1 MLTSCTQMHRLK
13 MDECHGV
20 TAASILALS
29 VHCQSV
35 QMLDVTGCDNVP
47 ETSVKA
53 AAGVSVALS
62 KGWSSGRP
70 SQHCEPFFD
79 VRPLSAVLTAC
90 STRARPSFACAHV
103 PLSLL
108 FSVFV

>member
-53 AAGVSVALS
+53 AAGVSVAFS
-62 KGWSSGRP
+62 EGGSSGRI
-70 SQHCEPFFD
+70 SQHSEPFFD
-79 VRPLSAVLTAC
+79 VCLLSAVLTAC
-90 STRARPSFACAHV
+90 VYACSSKLVCTHV
-103 PLSLL
+103 RLSLWL
-108 FSVFV
+108 RVFV

>member
-1 MLTSCTQMHRLK
+1 LWFIAYNKNPGNNNRLLRHALNTPGRRVDGLCVDDTVVFQVPMLTSCTQMHRLK

-53 AAGVSVALS
+53 AAGVSIALS
-62 KGWSSGRP
+62 KGW
-70 SQHCEPFFD
+70 
-79 VRPLSAVLTAC
+79 
-90 STRARPSFACAHV
+90 
-103 PLSLL
+103 
-108 FSVFV
+108 